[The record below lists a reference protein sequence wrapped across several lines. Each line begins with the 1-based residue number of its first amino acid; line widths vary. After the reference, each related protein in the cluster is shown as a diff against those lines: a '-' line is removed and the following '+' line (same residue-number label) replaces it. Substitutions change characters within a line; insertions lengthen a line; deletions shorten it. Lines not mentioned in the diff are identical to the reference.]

1 MWKRFAA
8 HIDEA
13 SWRYGR
19 QRQPGEP
26 REETWRCLG
35 DFECGPWVYIIERPA
50 DLEVR
55 PHNHNEDELVYI
67 LEGGLSFDGN
77 WYGPGSVLSFPRG
90 VTYGFTVGPEGVK
103 WLMVRTGPSDGESP
117 DDWADHAGRTFE
129 EYRQDRAQRTAPAR
143 AG

>member
-67 LEGGLSFDGN
+67 LEGGLSFDGD
-77 WYGPGSVLSFPRG
+77 WYGPGSVLRFR
-90 VTYGFTVGPEGVK
+90 
-103 WLMVRTGPSDGESP
+103 RTGWWGGWRRRRVGRRGPS
-117 DDWADHAGRTFE
+117 
-129 EYRQDRAQRTAPAR
+129 TARRGPRPAR
-143 AG
+143 GST